1 MPNGNQDQ
9 IFPTDDNQS
18 ASTDGGQNT
27 SASDS
32 QVMGQPSPNPL
43 PPRRFSK
50 SVSPAGGPQ
59 VQVLH
64 GAHPNQVFQPLPQ
77 PVGPRPYHLSLD
89 QVLPADKMAAIRA
102 SERLVFHIAGDT
114 GGIKVPQ
121 EQQIVIMHIE
131 SDCQV
136 ADPSG
141 QPAFFYHLG
150 DVVYYYGEDN
160 GYYSQFYEPYQQ
172 YPLPIFAIP
181 GNHDGD
187 VFDDTEQSLAGFAAN
202 FCAPVPA
209 ITKDAGDVSRDAMTQ
224 PNVYWTLDTPFV
236 TIIGLYTNV
245 PEGGKLDNYQIAW
258 FESELAAAPT
268 GKALIVAMH
277 HPIYSADQYH
287 AGSQYMGQLLEQAIQ
302 KSGRTPDVV
311 FAGHVHNYQRF
322 TRALNGSDVPFVVAG
337 AGGYWHLHYMTK
349 DQQGNAI
356 QTSYAIPEMNVTLA
370 SYCDDHHGYMR
381 VEVTP
386 QTLKGEYFAVPR
398 PQESWHKPANL
409 VDSFTLDLKEHRLV
423 S

>member
-1 MPNGNQDQ
+1 
-9 IFPTDDNQS
+9 
-18 ASTDGGQNT
+18 
-27 SASDS
+27 
-32 QVMGQPSPNPL
+32 
-43 PPRRFSK
+43 
-50 SVSPAGGPQ
+50 
-59 VQVLH
+59 
-64 GAHPNQVFQPLPQ
+64 
-77 PVGPRPYHLSLD
+77 
-89 QVLPADKMAAIRA
+89 
-102 SERLVFHIAGDT
+102 
-114 GGIKVPQ
+114 
-121 EQQIVIMHIE
+121 MHME

-136 ADPSG
+136 PDPSG

-187 VFDDTEQSLAGFAAN
+187 VFDDTEQSLAAFAAN

-302 KSGRTPDVV
+302 KTGRTPDVI

-322 TRALNGSDVPFVVAG
+322 HAHPQWQRCTLRCRRGRWVLAPPLHGEGSARQCDTNTICNTRDGCHAG
-337 AGGYWHLHYMTK
+337 KL
-349 DQQGNAI
+349 
-356 QTSYAIPEMNVTLA
+356 L
-370 SYCDDHHGYMR
+370 R
-381 VEVTP
+381 
-386 QTLKGEYFAVPR
+386 
-398 PQESWHKPANL
+398 
-409 VDSFTLDLKEHRLV
+409 
-423 S
+423 